1 MLKYISIFFL
11 IPLLLNSQNKHDYI
25 WLLGG
30 NSTPTKDT
38 SYQGFQIDFNIKP
51 RSIYIKDR
59 VQSFTQNNASICDK
73 NGNLLMYTAGCNIS
87 DRLSRPM
94 PNGKINEGFVWD
106 FSCAKGDYVVFNG
119 TLFLPSYIDEK
130 KFYLLHKFVVFDPDT
145 TLPGAAITKLLF
157 STVDMNLNGG
167 YGDVNKKNQVIIEKY
182 LSFSDLTATK
192 HTNLKDWWIMLPGRV
207 SNIYYAVHFSEGQV
221 IQIVEQK
228 IGIPTI
234 KKDEAVSQ
242 SCFSPDGRKY
252 ALMSQHT
259 GLFIMDFDRT
269 TGKLSNFVNVPND
282 HIDEY
287 YSTGVAF
294 SPNGRFVYYTTKID
308 LWQVDLQAQDII
320 ASRINIDTWD
330 GLVERGIWAAQFS
343 QMMLGPDCKIYMRTR
358 TSNTVMHVIHSP
370 NERGKACNFEQ
381 HGIQLPARNHAS
393 IPNFVNYRLGVQSVC
408 DSSLVMSWN
417 QIPFKQE
424 EQLIIYPLPVLHEI
438 NLELLER
445 DKNICTI
452 SITDIQGKIIKL
464 ETKQESTYK
473 HKLNV
478 AELAAG
484 IYLVKVE
491 DQNGKTYSERMVKN

>member
-1 MLKYISIFFL
+1 MLKYISIFLL

-51 RSIYIKDR
+51 RSIYVKDR

-87 DRLSRPM
+87 DRLYRPM

-106 FSCAKGDYVVFNG
+106 FSCAKGDYAMSNG
-119 TLFLPSYIDEK
+119 TLFLPSNKSPDIY
-130 KFYLLHKFVVFDPDT
+130 YLFHKFIEFDPDT
-145 TLPGAAITKLLF
+145 ALPGAAITKILF
-157 STVDMNLNGG
+157 SKVDMNLNSG
-167 YGDVNKKNQVIIEKY
+167 YGDVSEKNRVILEKH
-182 LSFSDLTATK
+182 LSASDLTATK
-192 HTNLKDWWIMLPGRV
+192 HANLKDWWIMLPGRV

-221 IQIVEQK
+221 IQVVEQK
-228 IGIPTI
+228 IGIPTQYI
-234 KKDEAVSQ
+234 DDGVSQ

-330 GLVERGIWAAQFS
+330 GLVERGIWAAQFNY
-343 QMMLGPDCKIYMRTR
+343 MMLGPDCKIYMNTR

-417 QIPFKQE
+417 SLSSELAERLITYPTPVYDE
-424 EQLIIYPLPVLHEI
+424 VNLQLWDK
-438 NLELLER
+438 
-445 DKNICTI
+445 DKNIRTI
-452 SITDIQGKIIKL
+452 SISDIQGKIIRL

-478 AELAAG
+478 TELAAG

-491 DQNGKTYSERMVKN
+491 DQNGKTYTGKMVKN